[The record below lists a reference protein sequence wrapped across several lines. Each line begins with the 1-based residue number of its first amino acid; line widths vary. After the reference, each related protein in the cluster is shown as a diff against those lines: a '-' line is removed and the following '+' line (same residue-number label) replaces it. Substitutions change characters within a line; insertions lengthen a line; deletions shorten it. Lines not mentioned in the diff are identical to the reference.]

1 MISFPLNHISKK
13 KHETN
18 NQITSFPSQEN
29 VFFTLK
35 VFIPFIITGN
45 PLLPVISNRP
55 LHTTNGIINNW
66 SAPLTFYV
74 FSNNDATS
82 PILTNWILWPEALY
96 ITVSPYT
103 VFKILFNYLNVLYV
117 GWICQVKFCTTTN

>member
-55 LHTTNGIINNW
+55 LHTTKWDNQQLIFT
-66 SAPLTFYV
+66 P
-74 FSNNDATS
+74 D
-82 PILTNWILWPEALY
+82 
-96 ITVSPYT
+96 
-103 VFKILFNYLNVLYV
+103 VL
-117 GWICQVKFCTTTN
+117 CFLK